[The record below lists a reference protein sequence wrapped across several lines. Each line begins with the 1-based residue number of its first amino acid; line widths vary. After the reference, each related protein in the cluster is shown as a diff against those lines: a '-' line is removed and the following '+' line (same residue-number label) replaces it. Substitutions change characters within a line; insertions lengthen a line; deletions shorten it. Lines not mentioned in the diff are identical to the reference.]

1 MLVKNIEKS
10 IILEGKYRENAEMGK
25 VNLERILCSGA
36 IFIGRGWYY

>member
-25 VNLERILCSGA
+25 VNPLPT
-36 IFIGRGWYY
+36 IFIGRGWYH